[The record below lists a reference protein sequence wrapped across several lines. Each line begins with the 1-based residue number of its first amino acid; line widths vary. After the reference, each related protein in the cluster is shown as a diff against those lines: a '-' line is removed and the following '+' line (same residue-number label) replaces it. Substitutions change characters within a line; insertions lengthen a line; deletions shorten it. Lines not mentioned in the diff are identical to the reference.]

1 VDFRTVARMTA
12 VCKAPPSAPRIAASI
27 LSANF
32 ARLGQEVTSAV
43 RAGADWVH
51 VDVMDQHYVPALTV
65 GPLVCRA
72 LRPVTGATLDVHL
85 LVKPVD
91 ALIPPF
97 ASAGADLVTFHPE
110 ASDDVARTIAL
121 VKARGCKVGLALD
134 PTTPVAALD
143 RWLADLDVV
152 VVVAVPPPFEAEC
165 FLPSALAKIRAVRER
180 IDASGRD
187 VALEVDGGVGP
198 GNARDLVAAG
208 ADVLVSGT
216 ALFGSGDYAAAVAAL
231 KGLAPPRP
239 FAAAAGGVA

>member
-1 VDFRTVARMTA
+1 MTA
-12 VCKAPPSAPRIAASI
+12 VCKSPPSTPRIAASI

-91 ALIPPF
+91 ALIPAF
-97 ASAGADLVTFHPE
+97 ARAGADLVTFHPE
-110 ASDDVARTIAL
+110 ASDDVGRTIAL
-121 VKARGCKVGLALD
+121 VKAQGCRVGLALD
-134 PTTPVAALD
+134 PTTPVDALIP
-143 RWLADLDVV
+143 WLDVLDVV
-152 VVVAVPPPFEAEC
+152 LVVSVPPPFEAEC
-165 FLPSALAKIRAVRER
+165 FLPSALEKIRAVRER

-187 VALEVDGGVGP
+187 VALEVDGGVVPENSG
-198 GNARDLVAAG
+198 ALVRAG
-208 ADVLVSGT
+208 ADVLVSGP

-231 KGLAPPRP
+231 KGHPAPRP
-239 FAAAAGGVA
+239 LAAAGGVA

>member
-1 VDFRTVARMTA
+1 MRA
-12 VCKAPPSAPRIAASI
+12 VCKTPPSAPRVAASI
-27 LSANF
+27 LYANF

-91 ALIPPF
+91 ALVPAF
-97 ASAGADLVTFHPE
+97 AGAGADLVTFHPE
-110 ASDDVARTIAL
+110 ATEDVGRTIAL

-134 PTTPVAALD
+134 PTTPVKALD
-143 RWLADLDVV
+143 PWLAALDVV
-152 VVVAVPPPFEAEC
+152 VVVSVNPPFETGS
-165 FLPSALAKIRAVRER
+165 FLPSAIEKIRAVRER

-187 VALEVDGGVGP
+187 IALEVDGGVDP
-198 GNARDLVAAG
+198 GNAGDLVRAG
-208 ADVLVSGT
+208 ADVLVSGA

-231 KGLAPPRP
+231 KGSPAPQAL
-239 FAAAAGGVA
+239 AAAAGGVA